1 MISDDPEINSESDFI
16 MNIILKNIIL
26 NNEQKNLIIYNF
38 HSKYLP
44 IN

>member
-1 MISDDPEINSESDFI
+1 MISDDREINSESDFI

-26 NNEQKNLIIYNF
+26 NNKQKNLIIYNF

-44 IN
+44 TN

>member
-1 MISDDPEINSESDFI
+1 MISDDREINSESDFI

-38 HSKYLP
+38 HSKYLST
-44 IN
+44 N

>member
-1 MISDDPEINSESDFI
+1 MISDDREINSESDFI
-16 MNIILKNIIL
+16 MNIIL

-44 IN
+44 TN